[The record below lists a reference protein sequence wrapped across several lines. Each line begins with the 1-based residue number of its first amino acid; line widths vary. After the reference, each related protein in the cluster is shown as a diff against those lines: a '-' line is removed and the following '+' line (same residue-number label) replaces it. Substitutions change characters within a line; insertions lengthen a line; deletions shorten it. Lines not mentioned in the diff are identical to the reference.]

1 MSAWSASDPR
11 RARPARPVASSLA
24 NGATASHRG
33 ALALLAAAA
42 LVLALGAAA
51 LALAPAT
58 ARAATHHD
66 AGRKQHHIIIGAGTT
81 HSGAHGAGSGVGVLD
96 GDTSDSTT
104 ARTHRPV
111 VEIGR
116 HDIDIET
123 DDPSVVR
130 MFTDVT
136 IDSAEVVEG
145 SVVAV
150 FGNVNVIGHVH
161 GDVVAVLGGV
171 HLADGSSVDGDAVAV
186 GGGLTEAP
194 HAQVTGQSVSLTF
207 LPFMP
212 GIPAVRALFIA
223 LAACWLFGMLAGMVL
238 AVLMPRAI
246 GGVARTMAESS
257 ARSLL
262 FGFLMPPLA
271 TVVGILLLVT
281 LIGIPVAFLLPLVYL
296 VMLWVGLIAGSYLLG
311 CRLLRRGMGEGGM
324 AAPVFA
330 TTLLLAPMFGIGAL
344 WAGHAGVLGNLA
356 LFFPIL
362 GMLLVTALSV
372 IGSGAL
378 LTSAFQRRQPPA
390 PVEAYAPPPAP
401 PTPAPAAPPIAG

>member
-1 MSAWSASDPR
+1 MSAWSGSDPR
-11 RARPARPVASSLA
+11 GARPVR
-24 NGATASHRG
+24 ATAAVNDAAAIRRA

-42 LVLALGAAA
+42 LAAAA
-51 LALAPAT
+51 LALAPAA
-58 ARAATHHD
+58 ARALPHHV
-66 AGRKQHHIIIGAGTT
+66 AGRRQHHIIIGAGTT
-81 HSGAHGAGSGVGVLD
+81 HDDAHGTGFGIGVLD
-96 GDTSDSTT
+96 GGRSDSAT
-104 ARTHRPV
+104 ARAHRPV

-130 MFTDVT
+130 MFTDIT

-194 HAQVTGQSVSLTF
+194 HAQVSGQSVSLTF

-223 LAACWLFGMLAGMVL
+223 LFACWLFAMLAGVVL
-238 AVLMPRAI
+238 AVLMPSAI
-246 GGVARTMAESS
+246 GAVARTMVDSS

-296 VMLWVGLIAGSYLLG
+296 VMLWVGLIAGAYLLG

-344 WAGHAGVLGNLA
+344 WAGDAGMLGTVA

-390 PVEAYAPPPAP
+390 PAPAAAYTPP
-401 PTPAPAAPPIAG
+401 PTPPTPEPVAPPIAG